1 MLCKPLGRC
10 KFPASDEHLSKAELP
25 IETTLDGILIDI
37 ILLLEK
43 ALSGIASKFSGKM
56 TVLTVLSLKQ
66 LAGMVVLSICAR
78 SMDSNAGM
86 VRMKS

>member
-1 MLCKPLGRC
+1 M
-10 KFPASDEHLSKAELP
+10 
-25 IETTLDGILIDI
+25 
-37 ILLLEK
+37 
-43 ALSGIASKFSGKM
+43 ASKFSGRM

-78 SMDSNAGM
+78 STDSNAGM

>member
-1 MLCKPLGRC
+1 MRRLLGSVNIPV
-10 KFPASDEHLSKAELP
+10 KSGHSPKAPTP
-25 IETTLDGILIDI
+25 IETTLDGISIDVM
-37 ILLLEK
+37 LLLEN
-43 ALSGIASKFSGKM
+43 ALSGIASKFSGRM

-78 SMDSNAGM
+78 STDSNAGM